1 MNHIY
6 YAGTLD
12 APLGFRIDVNYT
24 SRIVLSQWT
33 APFSLTIS
41 NSSGALQY
49 VLCTNISGQECK
61 NLTVL
66 CQTRQLCMA
75 ALNDS
80 RATLNMIE
88 MSTSA
93 IQFSVYAINGAGDGK
108 TATFVFTRGNSI
120 SYAYLVMIRHHSN
133 VQLKLVKHIFLVQ
146 SAPFPLI
153 SFLYCTKDRCLF
165 RCNHILCKCVLIVI
179 WLYFL

>member
-12 APLGFRIDVNYT
+12 APLGFRIDVNYI

-66 CQTRQLCMA
+66 CQTRQCVWQLLM
-75 ALNDS
+75 
-80 RATLNMIE
+80 T
-88 MSTSA
+88 
-93 IQFSVYAINGAGDGK
+93 AGLHL
-108 TATFVFTRGNSI
+108 T
-120 SYAYLVMIRHHSN
+120 
-133 VQLKLVKHIFLVQ
+133 
-146 SAPFPLI
+146 
-153 SFLYCTKDRCLF
+153 
-165 RCNHILCKCVLIVI
+165 
-179 WLYFL
+179 